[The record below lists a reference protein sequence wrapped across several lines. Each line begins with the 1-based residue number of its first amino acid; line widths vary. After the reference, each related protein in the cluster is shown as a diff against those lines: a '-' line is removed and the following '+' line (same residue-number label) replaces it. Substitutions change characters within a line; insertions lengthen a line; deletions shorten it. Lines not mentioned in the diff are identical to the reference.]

1 MCVHVPTCMLTRYM
15 YVSFLHAGVSLVLA
29 VFGLLVLA
37 IAFGVTVST
46 LKSGSP
52 SSGGEEGNVCL
63 TESCIHASAMIL
75 GNIDRSI
82 DPCQDFYNFT
92 CGAWAQKTVIPT
104 GMIHIAII
112 NVC

>member
-1 MCVHVPTCMLTRYM
+1 M
-15 YVSFLHAGVSLVLA
+15 SLALA
-29 VFGLLVLA
+29 VFGLVVLA

-46 LKSGSP
+46 LKSSSP
-52 SSGGEEGNVCL
+52 SSGEGGGGDSVTTCL
-63 TESCIHASAMIL
+63 TESCVQASATIL

-104 GMIHIAII
+104 GMLACSYMY
-112 NVC
+112 V

>member
-1 MCVHVPTCMLTRYM
+1 M
-15 YVSFLHAGVSLVLA
+15 SLALA
-29 VFGLLVLA
+29 VFGLVVLA

-46 LKSGSP
+46 LKSRSP
-52 SSGGEEGNVCL
+52 SSGGEGGGGDNVTICL
-63 TESCIHASAMIL
+63 TESCVQASATIL

-104 GMIHIAII
+104 GMLVPCII
-112 NVC
+112 L